1 MGSRRY
7 INLSMILGTLQEP
20 KAGHEYGNTL
30 MLPPARA

>member
-20 KAGHEYGNTL
+20 KTGHEYNISL
-30 MLPPARA
+30 MLLPARA